1 MHRTIP
7 IADTRLHEDD
17 ISAATRV
24 LRSGHL
30 VQGPEVEAL
39 ETEFAAW
46 VDGRHCVAVNS
57 GTSALWLTALALG
70 IGAGDEVV
78 LPSFTFAAT
87 AAAIRLTGATCVF
100 ADIDPHTHTL
110 DPDAAA
116 AAITGRTAA
125 LLSVHLY
132 GHPADT
138 TRLGALA
145 RRHGLALIEDAAQA
159 HGATHHGHRA
169 GALGTAAAFSFYP
182 TKNMQA
188 VEGGMITTADPALAH
203 TLRLLR
209 NHGSA
214 TRYHHE
220 IVGTNARMNDV
231 NAAIAR
237 TQLARL
243 DDAIRARRHNATHLT
258 AAFATLSGITAPTTA
273 PGTGHVHHQYT
284 IRVHHP
290 HHRDTL
296 AQALT
301 AHGIGNA
308 VHYPTP
314 LHRQPAYRTDTHLP
328 HTDLAATEVL
338 SLPVH
343 PALTQDD
350 LDRITTT
357 LTALTTADHGRS
369 PR

>member
-1 MHRTIP
+1 MHPTIP
-7 IADTRLHEDD
+7 IAHTHLHEDD
-17 ISAATRV
+17 ITAATRV
-24 LRSGHL
+24 LRSGRL
-30 VQGPEVEAL
+30 AQGPEVEAF
-39 ETEFAAW
+39 ETEFGAW

-70 IGAGDEVV
+70 IGPGDEVI

-100 ADIDPHTHTL
+100 ADIDPYTHTL
-110 DPDAAA
+110 DPDATA
-116 AAITGRTAA
+116 AAITRRTAA
-125 LLSVHLY
+125 LLPVHLY

-145 RRHGLALIEDAAQA
+145 QHHGLALIEDAAQA
-159 HGATHHGHRA
+159 HGATHHHTPA
-169 GALGTAAAFSFYP
+169 GALGTAATFSFYP

-188 VEGGMITTADPALAH
+188 IEGGMITTADTNLAH

-209 NHGSA
+209 NHGTA

-237 TQLARL
+237 TQLTRL
-243 DDAIRARRHNATHLT
+243 PQAITARRRNAARLT
-258 AAFATLSGITAPTTA
+258 AALATLPGITTPTTT
-273 PGTGHVHHQYT
+273 PDTGHAHHQYT
-284 IRVHHP
+284 IRVHR
-290 HHRDTL
+290 HRDTL
-296 AQALT
+296 ARDLT
-301 AHGIGNA
+301 THGIGNA
-308 VHYPTP
+308 VHYPVP
-314 LHRQPAYRTDTHLP
+314 LHRSPAFHTPVDLP
-328 HTDLAATEVL
+328 HTDRAAAQVL

-343 PALTQDD
+343 PALTTTD
-350 LDRITTT
+350 LDHITTT
-357 LTALTTADHGRS
+357 LTHLIHATIEA